1 MLSNTLLTALN
12 DQIKHELY
20 SAYFYLSMS
29 AHCDAQNMP
38 GAASW
43 LGMQAKEEQ
52 AHALKFFGYIQER
65 GAAVTLQA
73 IDQPPTNF
81 GSLLDIFEQVQQHEA
96 LVTSLITR
104 LYELALEEK
113 DYPTQIMLQ
122 WFISEQVE
130 EEKSSADI
138 VDMLRLIGTNV
149 QGLFMADAH
158 LGRRAKG

>member
-29 AHCDAQNMP
+29 AYCDAHHMP

-43 LGMQAKEEQ
+43 LKVQAQEEQ
-52 AHALKFFGYIQER
+52 AHALKFFAYIQER

-73 IDQPPTNF
+73 IDQPPTTF
-81 GSLLDIFEQVQQHEA
+81 GSLLEIFEQVQKHEA
-96 LVTSLITR
+96 FVTSLING
-104 LYELALEEK
+104 LYELALKEN

-130 EEKSSADI
+130 EENTSAQI
-138 VDMLRLIGTNV
+138 VDMLRMVGP
-149 QGLFMADAH
+149 QGQALFMADAQ
-158 LGRRAKG
+158 LGRRAQG

>member
-29 AHCDAQNMP
+29 AYCDANNMR
-38 GAASW
+38 GSASW
-43 LGMQAKEEQ
+43 LAMQAKEEQ
-52 AHALKFFGYIQER
+52 EHALKFFGYIQDR

-73 IDQPPTNF
+73 IDQPPTTF

-96 LVTSLITR
+96 LVTGLITR
-104 LYELALEEK
+104 LYELALQEK

-122 WFISEQVE
+122 WFIDEQVE
-130 EEKSSADI
+130 EEKHAAEI
-138 VDMLRLIGTNV
+138 VDMLRMVGT
-149 QGLFMADAH
+149 QGHALFMADAQ
-158 LGRRAKG
+158 LGRRGKG

>member
-29 AHCDAQNMP
+29 AYCNAHNMP
-38 GAASW
+38 GSASW
-43 LGMQAKEEQ
+43 LAMQAKEEQ
-52 AHALKFFGYIQER
+52 EHALKFFGYIQDR

-73 IDQPPTNF
+73 IDQPPTSF
-81 GSLLDIFEQVQQHEA
+81 GSLLDIFEQVQKHEA
-96 LVTSLITR
+96 LVTGLITR
-104 LYELALEEK
+104 LYELALQEN

-130 EEKSSADI
+130 EEKHEAEI
-138 VDMLRLIGTNV
+138 VDMLRMVGT
-149 QGLFMADAH
+149 QGHALFMADAQ
-158 LGRRAKG
+158 LGRRGKG

>member
-29 AHCDAQNMP
+29 AYCDAHNMR

-52 AHALKFFGYIQER
+52 EHALKFFGYIQDR

-73 IDQPPTNF
+73 IDQPPTSF
-81 GSLLDIFEQVQQHEA
+81 GSLLDIFEQVQKHEA
-96 LVTSLITR
+96 LVTGLITR
-104 LYELALEEK
+104 LYELALQEN

-130 EEKSSADI
+130 EEKHAAEI
-138 VDMLRLIGTNV
+138 VDMLRLIGTHV
-149 QGLFMADAH
+149 QGLFMADAQ
-158 LGRRAKG
+158 LGRRGKG